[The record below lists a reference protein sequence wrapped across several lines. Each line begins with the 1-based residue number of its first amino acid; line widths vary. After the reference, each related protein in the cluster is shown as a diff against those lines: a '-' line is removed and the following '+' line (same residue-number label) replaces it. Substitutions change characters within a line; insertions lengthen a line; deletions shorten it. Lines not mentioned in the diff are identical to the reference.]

1 MPAKIVTYSM
11 DEMTLK
17 MMDYIIE
24 SYPCKVSKS
33 GLLQDLIAKEYRRV
47 KQQEDEDDCIH
58 T

>member
-24 SYPCKVSKS
+24 KSPIKPSKS
-33 GLLQDLIAKEYRRV
+33 GLLQDLIAKEYRRL
-47 KQQEDEDDCIH
+47 KQEED